1 MTRPISSLTKAYV
14 FGSTLLTQ
22 LAAAEAQSEE
32 KKEDSSSNL
41 HMFVGLAFGGAAL
54 YLAYNVL
61 GKKEEAPKFVNLD
74 RAPRPSKEVMEAAE
88 SEEEEVAP

>member
-1 MTRPISSLTKAYV
+1 MTRPISSLAKAYV

-32 KKEDSSSNL
+32 KKEDSSNL
-41 HMFVGLAFGGAAL
+41 HMIVGAAFGGAAL